1 MIIAQS
7 NGMCLGNTLNGK
19 TWPTYCT
26 EKWVPTAEIKSCF
39 MTWMI
44 LLDALLW
51 DAPTS
56 TPVNISLLTLEWR
69 LGLFLKEFSLEPMFL
84 SNDHKISPEL
94 ILCAVNKCNVTKVC
108 DCRSSQKIAGKPLSP
123 PFLINRGTNLEKFGE
138 FVQDKW
144 TEGATPAGRSP
155 SQGAPCLNPW
165 RLRTSPFICS

>member
-7 NGMCLGNTLNGK
+7 NGMCLGNALNGK

-26 EKWVPTAEIKSCF
+26 EKWVPTAEMKSWF

-108 DCRSSQKIAGKPLSP
+108 DCRSSQKNCRQTLKSPLFNKQGDKSGEIRWICPGQVNRRGHTSRKVSQPGGSMPKPL
-123 PFLINRGTNLEKFGE
+123 
-138 FVQDKW
+138 
-144 TEGATPAGRSP
+144 TPAHISVY
-155 SQGAPCLNPW
+155 L
-165 RLRTSPFICS
+165 